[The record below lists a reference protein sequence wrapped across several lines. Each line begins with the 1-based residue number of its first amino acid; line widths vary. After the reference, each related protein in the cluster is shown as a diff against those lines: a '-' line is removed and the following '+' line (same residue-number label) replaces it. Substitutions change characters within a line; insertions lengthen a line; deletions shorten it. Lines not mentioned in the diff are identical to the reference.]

1 MAKKELDLAD
11 LLVEAV
17 NKNSKT
23 ETIAFLLDGDN
34 VPTNVDDWVSTQSST
49 LDLAVSNRLHG
60 GLPVGRI
67 VEFTG
72 MEGTGKSLISA
83 HVLAETQKRDGV
95 AVLIDT
101 ESAVNREFFR
111 AIGLDTSKLVYAQ
124 VDTVEE
130 IFETIELIIEKVR
143 TSSQNKIVTI
153 VVDSVAA
160 ASTRDE
166 LSGDYDKSGY
176 ATGKAII
183 ISKAMRKITNMIA
196 KQKVL
201 LIFTNQLRVNM
212 NAGFGG
218 DPYTTSGGKAIAFHS
233 SVRIRLKNMKKI
245 KNGDAIVGMS
255 VRAQVV
261 KNRLGPPFRSADFS
275 VFFDRGIDDFGTWLT
290 VLKES
295 GVVSGGAGGNYKY
308 VSQVTGEE
316 IKFKSSDFV
325 KMMADKPE
333 LKEEIYRRFAESF
346 IMKYKDDSIPGD
358 IDSENTSELDSDDF

>member
-1 MAKKELDLAD
+1 MAKKEVDLAD

-183 ISKAMRKITNMIA
+183 ISKAMRKVTNMIA

-218 DPYTTSGGKAIAFHS
+218 DPYCVDPLTTKIRVRYNEESEFYKEFH
-233 SVRIRLKNMKKI
+233 NKI
-245 KNGDAIVGMS
+245 EK
-255 VRAQVV
+255 
-261 KNRLGPPFRSADFS
+261 
-275 VFFDRGIDDFGTWLT
+275 
-290 VLKES
+290 
-295 GVVSGGAGGNYKY
+295 GVV
-308 VSQVTGEE
+308 
-316 IKFKSSDFV
+316 
-325 KMMADKPE
+325 
-333 LKEEIYRRFAESF
+333 
-346 IMKYKDDSIPGD
+346 
-358 IDSENTSELDSDDF
+358 